1 MRSFS
6 RAAAAAAMLL
16 LMAGCGRGRFDDI
29 GISAVELRQAPK
41 LEFLRAR
48 VGMRFLEVRFEI
60 ENRAKEPLVLIA
72 LDFAL
77 RDSAGKLYPYSAQV
91 LDMGQ
96 PRGEVKVQVPPGARL
111 AGSIVFQIPDS
122 AQPAELIYRQS
133 EAGGLATKLSP

>member
-1 MRSFS
+1 MGNVS
-6 RAAAAAAMLL
+6 RAVATAMLL
-16 LMAGCGRGRFDDI
+16 LVAGCDHGRFGDI
-29 GISAVELRQAPK
+29 GLSAVELRQAPK

-60 ENRAKEPLVLIA
+60 ENRAKEPLVLVA

-96 PRGEVKVQVPPGARL
+96 PRGEVKAVVAPGMRL
-111 AGSIVFQIPDS
+111 AGSIVFQIPDN
-122 AQPAELIYRQS
+122 AQPAQLIYRQS
-133 EAGGLATKLSP
+133 EGGGLAVKLSP

>member
-1 MRSFS
+1 
-6 RAAAAAAMLL
+6 MLL
-16 LMAGCGRGRFDDI
+16 LAVGCTRGRFDDI

-60 ENRAKEPLVLIA
+60 ENRAKEPLVLVA
-72 LDFAL
+72 LDFSL
-77 RDSAGKLYPYSAQV
+77 RDSTGRLYPYSAQV

-96 PRGEVKVQVPPGARL
+96 PRGEVKVEVAPGGSR
-111 AGSIVFQIPDS
+111 AGSIVFQIPDN

-133 EAGGLATKLSP
+133 EAGGLKVKL